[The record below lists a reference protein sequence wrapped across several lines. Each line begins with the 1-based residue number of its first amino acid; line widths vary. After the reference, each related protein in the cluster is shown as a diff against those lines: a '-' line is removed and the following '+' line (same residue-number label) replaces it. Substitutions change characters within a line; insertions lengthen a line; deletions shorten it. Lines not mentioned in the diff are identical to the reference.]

1 MFSPYK
7 LSQPTSLEP
16 AEGWTANDRV
26 VFLLPLD
33 KGMALRKGS
42 IRLNATLQLW
52 RSVNGGA
59 KVAINSPITGTP
71 TDDKIALNPNCGAN
85 GVIKMITTMVNGQ
98 SVENI
103 IEFSRL
109 VALKNEAEYYQL
121 DHAVSSDAMMELMG
135 FSNDGQLTGLGSN
148 QFTGMKFPIDASSG
162 ELPFSLDLD
171 FCLNNSNQDIP
182 SSKVQN
188 MEVSIQFQD
197 INKSGIV
204 AKGNVSGATYS
215 YNLKRLEMRYMT
227 APEVKQSEPLI
238 MEIKSNCAIPSV
250 YQSLQANL
258 TFAPAQPFNRVFAGF
273 LDSAVNPTNA
283 LTTDYL
289 KSEALPLIDYLEIK
303 VNNSNDDVVQFP
315 LRFQTVEI
323 LYNYLHAV
331 CGGKIQ
337 KHGLTYSKLGD
348 GSGYGLG
355 LDLVEQV
362 PAGTNVQFNINFKTL
377 PQTTYRSY
385 WYSIGNIEL

>member
-16 AEGWTANDRV
+16 APDGWGANDRV

-42 IRLNATLQLW
+42 IRLNATLLLK
-52 RSVNGGA
+52 RIVDGVP
-59 KVAINSPITGTP
+59 VAVDST
-71 TDDKIALNPNCGAN
+71 DKIALNPNCGAN

-98 SVENI
+98 SVENV

-109 VALKNEAEYYQL
+109 IALKNEAEYYQL

-135 FSNDGQLTGLGSN
+135 FSNDGQLTGGGSN

-171 FCLNNSNQDIP
+171 FCLNNTNQDIP

-197 INKSGIV
+197 INKTGIV
-204 AKGNVSGATYS
+204 SSGGISGATYS

-227 APEVKQSEPLI
+227 NPEVKQSEPLI
-238 MEIKSNCAIPSV
+238 MQIQSNCAIPSV

-289 KSEALPLIDYLEIK
+289 QSEALPLIDYLEIK

-315 LRFQTVEI
+315 LRFQTTEI

-331 CGGKIQ
+331 CGDKIQ
-337 KHGLTYSKLGD
+337 KHGLTYSKLGN

-377 PQTTYRSY
+377 PLTTYRSY
-385 WYSIGNIEL
+385 WYSIGEIQL